1 MRASMDQPMTL
12 SIAAIPPDI
21 TGRWSSLMDVS
32 PTGQA
37 GTTRP
42 TSARRGMAIPGPTA
56 VGWASV
62 GLPGGVG
69 ALDLALGSGAL
80 GLARGGDPSASASSR
95 ASSGLDSDSASAGSG
110 SDGLALPASVALTP
124 SADLAARPGL
134 ARGQVG
140 EAPEAAGSH
149 AVDSL
154 TVAAPE

>member
-62 GLPGGVG
+62 GLPGG
-69 ALDLALGSGAL
+69 AGAL